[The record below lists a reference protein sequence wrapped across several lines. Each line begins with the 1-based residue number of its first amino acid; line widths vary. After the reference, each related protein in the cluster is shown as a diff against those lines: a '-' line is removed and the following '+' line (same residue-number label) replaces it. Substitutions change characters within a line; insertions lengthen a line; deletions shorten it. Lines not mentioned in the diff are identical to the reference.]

1 MKARLTAC
9 PNPRFLTSLLFCALL
24 FRAAAANYTIQIGNV
39 NWNGSAGGYACFSS
53 TAYPNTVN
61 FTITKAVNGR
71 ANYAVTAGPSQ
82 NTGNYTRQLFSG
94 GNALNYA
101 LYTSSAVTFQLKAPT
116 TATANEVISGS
127 VAGQS
132 SQVIP
137 LSFIFY
143 IPPGQVVPPG
153 TYTDRITFSVYPAYN
168 STGPPDTTVTITF
181 SAVVAA
187 GAAVSIVPTGS
198 SFNSSAPQLTLDFG
212 TLQTGQAKSCDV
224 LIKQNNYCTVN
235 YSSANS
241 GVLKQVPTPTTDQ
254 IPYTLS
260 SSGMYLNLAQPGSIM
275 LGPGVSPQPDGNR
288 YPITITIGTVGNPA
302 AGTYQDEITIS
313 VVAQ

>member
-1 MKARLTAC
+1 MNAH
-9 PNPRFLTSLLFCALL
+9 FLTSLFFCALL
-24 FRAAAANYTIQIGNV
+24 FRATAASYTIQLGNV
-39 NWNGSAGGYACFSS
+39 NWNGSAGGYACFSG
-53 TAYPNTVN
+53 TAYPNTIN

-82 NTGNYTRQLFSG
+82 NTGSYTRQLFSG

-101 LYTSSAVTFQLKAPT
+101 LYTTSAMTYQLKAPT

-127 VAGQS
+127 LAGQS
-132 SQVIP
+132 SQVVP
-137 LSFIFY
+137 LSFVFY

-187 GAAVSIVPTGS
+187 GAAISIVPTGG
-198 SFNSSAPQLTLDFG
+198 SFNSASPQLTLDFG
-212 TLQTGQAKSCDV
+212 TLQTGQSQGCDV
-224 LIKQNNYCTVN
+224 LIKQNNNCTVN

-260 SSGMYLNLAQPGSIM
+260 SSGTPINLTQPGSIT
-275 LGPGVSPQPDGNR
+275 LPSGVSPQPNGNR